1 RRRAVERRGAP
12 LPRPLAVRGRDL
24 PPVAPARTLPRL
36 RPQPDESVHVALPRS
51 RLAVLQLR
59 RRDRKRAPRARAR
72 GRRRV
77 RARGLCGVVA
87 LSLWP
92 RLPLR
97 GVTARAAR
105 AADLQLHRPRAVRPP
120 RHGTAAPVRAHRR
133 REGVTCGAAETL
145 AASC

>member
-1 RRRAVERRGAP
+1 RRRAVERGGAA
-12 LPRPLAVRGRDL
+12 LRRALAVRGRDL

-36 RPQPDESVHVALPRS
+36 RPQPDESVHVALPRP

-59 RRDRKRAPRARAR
+59 RRDRERAPRARAR

-87 LSLWP
+87 LSLRP
-92 RLPLR
+92 RLSLR
-97 GVTARAAR
+97 GVAARATR
-105 AADLQLHRPRAVRPP
+105 AADLQLHRQCAVRPS
-120 RHGTAAPVRAHRR
+120 RHGTAAPFRAHRR
-133 REGVTCGAAETL
+133 REGVTWEAAETL

>member
-59 RRDRKRAPRARAR
+59 WGDRERAPRARAR

-87 LSLWP
+87 LSFRP
-92 RLPLR
+92 RVSLR
-97 GVTARAAR
+97 GVAAGTARPPP
-105 AADLQLHRPRAVRPP
+105 LPPP
-120 RHGTAAPVRAHRR
+120 RHSPR
-133 REGVTCGAAETL
+133 L
-145 AASC
+145 S